1 MIVDPS
7 VLVAILLKETDA
19 DELSRRLWRADV
31 LRMSTASFLEA
42 GIVLD
47 QRSNL
52 QPDDP
57 VDTLVELLRTARIEL
72 VPFTEDHA
80 RIARIAYRR
89 YGRKRHPAGLNFGD
103 CMSYALAKSL
113 DEPLLFKGTD
123 FSLTDVRVAE

>member
-1 MIVDPS
+1 MIVAPS

-47 QRSNL
+47 QRANL

-72 VPFTEDHA
+72 MPFTEDHA

-89 YGRKRHPAGLNFGD
+89 YGRRRHPAGLNFGD

>member
-47 QRSNL
+47 QRANL

-72 VPFTEDHA
+72 MPFTEDHA